1 MMPRE
6 LDIPPAAL
14 KDPESFELIRVWAA
28 DQAQHVTMIPNL
40 TGGPSNFG
48 ALLADL
54 ARHGARLYSQKENIP
69 MVEALDKILSRMSR
83 ELREQSRNVTGSIG
97 YDA

>member
-1 MMPRE
+1 MARE

-14 KDPESFELIRVWAA
+14 KDAESFELIRVWAA
-28 DQAQHVTMIPNL
+28 DEVQHVTIIPNL

-54 ARHGARLYSQKENIP
+54 ARHGARLYSQKENIS
-69 MVEALDKILSRMSR
+69 MLEALEEILSRMNK
-83 ELREQSRNVTGSIG
+83 ELQEQRRNIAGSIG
-97 YDA
+97 HDA

>member
-1 MMPRE
+1 MTRE

-14 KDPESFELIRVWAA
+14 KDPDSFELIRVWAA
-28 DQAQHVTMIPNL
+28 DDAQHVTIIPNL

-54 ARHGARLYSQKENIP
+54 ARHGARLYSQKENISIL
-69 MVEALDKILSRMSR
+69 EALEKITSRMSR
-83 ELREQSRNVTGSIG
+83 ELKEQGRNITGSIG
-97 YDA
+97 HDA

>member
-1 MMPRE
+1 VARE

-14 KDPESFELIRVWAA
+14 KDPGSFELIRVWAA
-28 DQAQHVTMIPNL
+28 DEVQHVTIVPNL

-54 ARHGARLYSQKENIP
+54 ARHGARLYSQTENIAI
-69 MVEALDKILSRMSR
+69 VEALEKILSRMNK
-83 ELREQSRNVTGSIG
+83 ELREQSRNVAGSIG
-97 YDA
+97 HDA

>member
-1 MMPRE
+1 MTRE

-14 KDPESFELIRVWAA
+14 KDPASFELIRVWAA
-28 DQAQHVTMIPNL
+28 DDAQHVTIIPNL

-54 ARHGARLYSQKENIP
+54 ARHGARLYSQKENISIL
-69 MVEALDKILSRMSR
+69 EALEKTTSYMSR
-83 ELREQSRNVTGSIG
+83 ELKEQGRNITGSIG
-97 YDA
+97 HDA

>member
-1 MMPRE
+1 MARE

-14 KDPESFELIRVWAA
+14 EDPESFELVRVWAA
-28 DQAQHVTMIPNL
+28 DEVQHVTIVPNL

-54 ARHGARLYSQKENIP
+54 ARHGARLYSQRENISTL
-69 MVEALDKILSRMSR
+69 EALEKILSRMNK
-83 ELREQSRNVTGSIG
+83 EIREQGRNVTGSIG
-97 YDA
+97 HDA

>member
-1 MMPRE
+1 MARE
-6 LDIPPAAL
+6 LDIPPAAS

-28 DQAQHVTMIPNL
+28 DEAQHVTIIPNL

-54 ARHGARLYSQKENIP
+54 ARHGARLYSQRENISI
-69 MVEALDKILSRMSR
+69 VEALDKILSRMR
-83 ELREQSRNVTGSIG
+83 KELKDQGRNVVGSIG
-97 YDA
+97 HDA